1 MKTSLFLLASA
12 VILLIAMV
20 YQFVFERHFKA
31 EKLLTEIESMKI
43 DSTKVFEF
51 GNTIVYDFWVGD
63 KYKISLTHDRK
74 EPFVQK
80 DRQLV
85 YIKDFDGEI
94 LFYYDTEWNTTLRP
108 WESDYIR
115 LTKYLNIQHR

>member
-12 VILLIAMV
+12 VILLIVMV
-20 YQFVFERHFKA
+20 YQFFIENHFKA

-43 DSTKVFEF
+43 DSTKVLES
-51 GNTIVYDFWVGD
+51 GKTVNYDFWVGG

-80 DRQLV
+80 DRQQV
-85 YIKDFDGEI
+85 RIKDFDGEI